1 MRRLNGTGID
11 MKIIYYPLKK
21 KYINRASI
29 PRKITGFYD
38 IDVFRNTR
46 WEYTV
51 TVSNFRELI
60 DTILTITKEEVKVRV
75 IVAQDYFLLWT
86 NVK

>member
-1 MRRLNGTGID
+1 ME
-11 MKIIYYPLKK
+11 IIYYPLKK
-21 KYINRASI
+21 KYVNRASI

-46 WEYTV
+46 WEYEV
-51 TVSNFRELI
+51 TVSSISEMI
-60 DTILTITKEEVKVRV
+60 DTIMVMTKVEKLKVRV
-75 IVAQDYFLLWT
+75 ILTTTYSQLWT